1 MSKKKIKVCSI
12 FHPMLLLLLLAVF
25 FFLWNPLK
33 NLPSVLFVPYDP
45 TNFWFEFL
53 TNEIFAFVFQFHTQ
67 GFFSFGFDFFDLC
80 LSFIFRSLF
89 MIVVEL
95 MWIISVY
102 FICQSNVNF
111 NSRLCKFFLLNFSW
125 IFVSILISIF
135 LIHGCCITLQL
146 FQCVFFSITMVLKLS
161 LIHIWRCRRYSLC
174 RSRWSP
180 YH

>member
-1 MSKKKIKVCSI
+1 
-12 FHPMLLLLLLAVF
+12 MLNFPSHVVVVVVSCVF
-25 FFLWNPLK
+25 FCEILWRAQ

-146 FQCVFFSITMVLKLS
+146 FQCVFFSITMVLKS
-161 LIHIWRCRRYSLC
+161 FILINFFVFLIRIS
-174 RSRWSP
+174 
-180 YH
+180 